1 MTARRDWHDHY
12 RANFRKWK
20 MVFLKISFGVEGR
33 ERVAA
38 DAAESVE
45 RAITARARSG
55 TRCITLNLF
64 TLDADAARFPLHQF
78 RNHIQGGF
86 LPNDDVIHRIYSKT

>member
-45 RAITARARSG
+45 RAITARARSE
-55 TRCITLNLF
+55 TDNIALIFF
-64 TLDADAARFPLHQF
+64 TFDLRAARFCFIRL
-78 RNHIQGGF
+78 
-86 LPNDDVIHRIYSKT
+86 RITRQTDSRQATM